1 MILSLCG
8 CAAKQNKYESYT
20 LLPREF
26 LLGETLDENGNIILP
41 DETIQLTA
49 DDIQSMNHGNAR
61 MCFNEEGYLTFLNG
75 RYYDGRIEDQEDAV
89 ASLQGLSLI
98 HISQA
103 AFCLKGIQQ
112 LNISFAST

>member
-1 MILSLCG
+1 MKSNENRKLISLFCTLIMILSLCG

-75 RYYDGRIEDQEDAV
+75 RYQEHM
-89 ASLQGLSLI
+89 L
-98 HISQA
+98 
-103 AFCLKGIQQ
+103 
-112 LNISFAST
+112 